1 MKQTSARTR
10 ARGSQIAELAIITPI
25 LMLLLLG
32 MVDMA
37 ALYRTHQVL
46 NNATREGARFAVL
59 KENAGKTLAVRQ
71 IVVDY
76 FNSRLNAD
84 SAQPALTIADV
95 VVDQSQLVPTAGGVY
110 LHSSRVT
117 VTYNYNLLYLPR
129 FYSNPAVLRLTT
141 VAEFSNL
148 EQGAVP

>member
-1 MKQTSARTR
+1 MKRISSRTR
-10 ARGSQIAELAIITPI
+10 ECGNQIAELAIITPV
-25 LMLLLLG
+25 LMLLVLG

-46 NNATREGARFAVL
+46 NNATREGARFAIL
-59 KENAGKTLAVRQ
+59 KENSGKTLAVKQ
-71 IVVDY
+71 VVADY
-76 FNSRLNAD
+76 FNSRLNSD
-84 SAQPALTIADV
+84 SAQPALTTADV
-95 VVDQSQLVPTAGGVY
+95 NVDQSQLVPTASGVY

-148 EQGAVP
+148 EQ